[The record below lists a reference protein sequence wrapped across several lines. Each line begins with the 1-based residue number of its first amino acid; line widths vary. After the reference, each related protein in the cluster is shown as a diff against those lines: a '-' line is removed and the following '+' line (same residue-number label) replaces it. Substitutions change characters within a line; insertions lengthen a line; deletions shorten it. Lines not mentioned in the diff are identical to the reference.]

1 IVLTTP
7 VDTSIGFVK
16 ILMQDS
22 EGIAFERQRIFLNK
36 KELQDADTIYSIGLR
51 DGNLLQLLNAD
62 HPLPR
67 LVINITVIML
77 TGKRI
82 PLRVPYSIPV
92 ITLKDLIRKGDG
104 IPPDQQRLICGGTHL
119 EDDRRPL
126 ADYNIRTDST
136 IYMVLQLKGG

>member
-1 IVLTTP
+1 MASSGHVCPGDIGRLPPVEFFVDIPARQTIIVLTTP

-62 HPLPR
+62 HPR
-67 LVINITVIML
+67 
-77 TGKRI
+77 
-82 PLRVPYSIPV
+82 
-92 ITLKDLIRKGDG
+92 
-104 IPPDQQRLICGGTHL
+104 
-119 EDDRRPL
+119 
-126 ADYNIRTDST
+126 ST
-136 IYMVLQLKGG
+136 